1 MRFGRKLGR
10 SLELALELA
19 LEAGLQRGLN
29 LSSGSHLS
37 WGDIRK
43 FLNKTPAIQ
52 PVNLEF

>member
-19 LEAGLQRGLN
+19 LEAALQRGLN

>member
-10 SLELALELA
+10 SLELA